1 MIWVGSI
8 PRTCKRWAVGTI
20 SGGVRLA
27 SKKPI
32 AVDVFSV
39 TGTEIPT
46 TQWNVS
52 VMIGHQIRKGLRGNI
67 RDVTLNDRG

>member
-1 MIWVGSI
+1 M
-8 PRTCKRWAVGTI
+8 
-20 SGGVRLA
+20 GGIRLA

-32 AVDVFSV
+32 TVDVFSV

-67 RDVTLNDRG
+67 RDVTLSDRG